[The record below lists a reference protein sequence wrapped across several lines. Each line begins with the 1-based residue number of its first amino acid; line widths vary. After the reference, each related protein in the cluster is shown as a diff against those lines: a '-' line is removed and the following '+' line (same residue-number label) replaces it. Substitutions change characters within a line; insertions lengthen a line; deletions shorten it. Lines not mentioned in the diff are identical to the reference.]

1 MAGKA
6 GSPESESFEIGKT
19 NVSPVK
25 PMICNS
31 LELAQLRGGA
41 RPDVGNAKVER

>member
-19 NVSPVK
+19 SDQSNRWSA
-25 PMICNS
+25 IHS
-31 LELAQLRGGA
+31 DLAQLRGGA